1 MSQDKMPLG
10 QNVTGQNVTGHNV
23 TGQKVTGQNVTGQ
36 NVTGQ
41 KVTRQNAT
49 LTKDRISY
57 RQKATQP
64 KWHVIECL
72 EDKMSQA

>member
-1 MSQDKMPLG
+1 MSQDKMSLR
-10 QNVTGQNVTGHNV
+10 QNVTGQN
-23 TGQKVTGQNVTGQ
+23 VTGQNVTGQ

-41 KVTRQNAT
+41 KVTRQNVPGQNAT

-64 KWHVIECL
+64 NWHVIECL